1 MKTIGKMV
9 FRLCRTCGLSTS
21 EDCCPRCG
29 ADMLKSEAD
38 RKPASGLDENPT
50 SNYVYSS
57 NNTHKNKKEAS
68 AQKTLIFRDAN
79 IRKGFAQV
87 PNVVL
92 RDPFLSGNEK
102 TLYALLLSYA
112 WQDDECF
119 PGQDTLA
126 ENMSLSVR
134 SISSL
139 LHRLRDTKLI
149 GWKRQGLGKVNVYY
163 IRRLSDGYL
172 PKAYYD

>member
-1 MKTIGKMV
+1 MKTTSKMV
-9 FRLCRTCGLSTS
+9 FRLCLTCGLSTG
-21 EDCCPRCG
+21 EDYCPRCG
-29 ADMLKSEAD
+29 TDMLKTEAD
-38 RKPASGLDENPT
+38 RKPASGQEKNPA
-50 SNYVYSS
+50 SYYVYSS
-57 NNTHKNKKEAS
+57 NNTHNKKKDAS
-68 AQKTLIFRDAN
+68 EQKTLIFKDAN

-126 ENMSLSVR
+126 ANMGLTVR

-139 LHRLRDTKLI
+139 LHRLRDVKLI

-163 IRRLSDGYL
+163 IRKLSDGYL